1 MRSLKTFFRAGQHRI
16 LALML
21 TCCLLIGIVPNM
33 GIVALAAGETATSV
47 IVGDATLSAD
57 RPYLVNGTA
66 SAGETLGAG
75 DDAANANDITYG
87 NQKYVKMAPPI
98 HTHCICGGAM
108 SDHTGHESVTYRH
121 TAGWQL
127 LSGRGCY
134 PHGRPYHR
142 QPGHR
147 FQSLPQRL
155 CARSCHV

>member
-98 HTHCICGGAM
+98 HTH
-108 SDHTGHESVTYRH
+108 
-121 TAGWQL
+121 
-127 LSGRGCY
+127 
-134 PHGRPYHR
+134 
-142 QPGHR
+142 
-147 FQSLPQRL
+147 
-155 CARSCHV
+155 